1 MRHGALFESFTEK
14 GNEMRAGFESFTE
27 KQGDEREND
36 EAEMRAT

>member
-1 MRHGALFESFTEK
+1 MFESFTKK
-14 GNEMRAGFESFTE
+14 GKKMRVEMRAGFESFTE